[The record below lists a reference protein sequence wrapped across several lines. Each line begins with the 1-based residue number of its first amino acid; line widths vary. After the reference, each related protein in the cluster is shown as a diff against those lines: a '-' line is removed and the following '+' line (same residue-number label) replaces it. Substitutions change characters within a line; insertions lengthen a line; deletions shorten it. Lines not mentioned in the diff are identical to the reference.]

1 MEQVRRQTTKG
12 DRLPH
17 VYMDYRRLIRH
28 FSSRLFESD
37 LIARGGN
44 LNEIIV
50 TVVALLAACGI
61 VVGFV
66 TAQEFAHHPHM
77 SSATREALLWANR
90 EFLLSL
96 SMVFTAVL
104 SIVSWD
110 SVFPDRTDCMVLS
123 QMPLRMRTVMAA
135 KLTTLLAAFLITVT
149 AANAATGLL
158 FPLSSISS
166 GTVLRTYLAHF
177 VSIFAASAF
186 VFFAFLAVQAL
197 LINLLP
203 YRHWKRISAWI
214 QLGALFTVLFGFFLV
229 PPISA
234 PGVLTSPAN
243 HRIIA
248 VVPSF
253 WFVGLYQTILGTED
267 PGIHWLAGRA
277 VLGLA
282 ACISIALIGYLAGYA
297 RHVRKTIEESG
308 AVSEAHKARLGWAK
322 RLLDRWLLNNPQ
334 ERAVFWFAWRTMIR
348 NRMPRLMLAA
358 YASIGLVY
366 AIDGLASAMKLR
378 GGPAL
383 AQPNAALGAFPL
395 ILPFFLL
402 LGMRVLFTFPV
413 ELGANWLF
421 RLASEDDPTTPLRA
435 VRKLMVAAG
444 IVPVCAAALPM
455 YTVLWGWQMGVAHV
469 LLSLFIALAM
479 LQILTTG
486 FHKIPFTCTFMP
498 GKANLKVTFTIY
510 VVAFLIVAFLIINL
524 ELWLLLKP
532 NRTLIGGLTAAVFLA
547 WATWRRR
554 REETGIAARLIYE
567 ERANWQLNTLE
578 LT

>member
-1 MEQVRRQTTKG
+1 MALQETR
-12 DRLPH
+12 
-17 VYMDYRRLIRH
+17 DYRRLVRH

-37 LIARGGN
+37 VIARGGN
-44 LNEIIV
+44 LSETIV
-50 TVVALLAACGI
+50 TIVALLIASGI

-66 TAQEFAHHPHM
+66 TAQEFARHPHM
-77 SSATREALLWANR
+77 SAAMRESLLWANR

-96 SMVFTAVL
+96 SMVFTAAL
-104 SIVSWD
+104 SIVCWD

-123 QMPLRMRTVMAA
+123 QMPLRIRTVMAA
-135 KLTTLLAAFLITVT
+135 KLTTLLVAFLMTVT
-149 AANAATGLL
+149 AANAASGLL
-158 FPLSSISS
+158 FPLSS
-166 GTVLRTYLAHF
+166 GTVVRSYGAHI

-186 VFFAFLAVQAL
+186 VFFAFLAVQAM
-197 LINLLP
+197 LIHLLP
-203 YRHWKRISAWI
+203 YRHWKRISAWV

-243 HRIIA
+243 HRLVALI
-248 VVPSF
+248 PSF
-253 WFVGLYQTILGTED
+253 WFVGLYQTMLGTHD
-267 PGIHWLAGRA
+267 PVVQWLARRA
-277 VLGLA
+277 CLGLA
-282 ACISIALIGYLAGYA
+282 ACVSIALIGYLAGYA

-308 AVSEAHKARLGWAK
+308 AVSSARKARPGWVK
-322 RLLDRWLLNNPQ
+322 TLVNRWLLSDPR
-334 ERAVFWFAWRTMIR
+334 ERAVFWYAWRTMVR

-358 YASIGLVY
+358 YASFGLVY
-366 AIDGLASAMKLR
+366 VIDGLAAALKQM
-378 GGPAL
+378 GGHAL

-402 LGMRVLFTFPV
+402 LGMRMLFTFPV

-421 RLASEDDPTTPLRA
+421 RLTDEDNPSTPLRA
-435 VRKLMVAAG
+435 VRKLMVVAG

-455 YTVLWGWQMGVAHV
+455 YAVLWGWQIGLRHV
-469 LLSLFIALAM
+469 VLSLLIALTM
-479 LQILTTG
+479 LQMLTTG

-498 GKANLKVTFTIY
+498 GKANLKVMFTIY
-510 VVAFLIVAFLIINL
+510 AVAFLIIAFVTIRL
-524 ELWLLLKP
+524 ELWLLVDTG
-532 NRTLIGGLTAAVFLA
+532 RTLKGGLIAAGVLA

-554 REETGIAARLIYE
+554 REETGVAARLIYE

>member
-1 MEQVRRQTTKG
+1 VPSRES
-12 DRLPH
+12 L
-17 VYMDYRRLIRH
+17 DYRRLVRH

-37 LIARGGN
+37 VIAQGGN
-44 LNEIIV
+44 LSETIV
-50 TVVALLAACGI
+50 TIVALLAACGI

-66 TAQEFAHHPHM
+66 TTQEFAHHPHLN
-77 SSATREALLWANR
+77 AAFREALLWANR

-135 KLTTLLAAFLITVT
+135 KLTTLLGAFFITIT

-158 FPLSSISS
+158 FPLMSISS
-166 GTVLRTYLAHF
+166 GSLALTYVAHI

-197 LINLLP
+197 LIHLLP

-234 PGVLTSPAN
+234 PGVLTSAAN
-243 HRIIA
+243 HRLAALI
-248 VVPSF
+248 PSF
-253 WFVGLYQTILGTED
+253 WFVGLYQTILGTPD
-267 PGIHWLAGRA
+267 PVVHWLARRA
-277 VLGLA
+277 SLALA
-282 ACISIALIGYLAGYA
+282 ACISIALLGYLAGYA
-297 RHVRKTIEESG
+297 RHVRKTIEDSG
-308 AVSEAHKARLGWAK
+308 AVSEARKARLGWVK
-322 RLLDRWLLNNPQ
+322 SLLDRWLLNEPR
-334 ERAVFWFAWRTMIR
+334 ERAVFWFAWRTMVR

-366 AIDGLASAMKLR
+366 VIDGLASALKQM
-378 GGPAL
+378 GGHVL
-383 AQPNAALGAFPL
+383 ARPNAALGAFPL

-421 RLASEDDPTTPLRA
+421 RLADEDDPITPLRA
-435 VRKLMVAAG
+435 VRKLMVVAG
-444 IVPVCAAALPM
+444 VVPVCAAALPM
-455 YTVLWGWQMGVAHV
+455 YAVLWGWQMGFRHV
-469 LLSLFIALAM
+469 LLSLLIALTL
-479 LQILTTG
+479 LQMLTTG

-498 GKANLKVTFTIY
+498 GKANLKVMFTIY
-510 VVAFLIVAFLIINL
+510 AVAFFIIAFAMINL
-524 ELWLLLKP
+524 DLWLISDTA
-532 NRTLIGGLTAAVFLA
+532 RTLKGGLIFAALLA
-547 WATWRRR
+547 WASWRRR
-554 REETGIAARLIYE
+554 REETGVAARLIYE

>member
-1 MEQVRRQTTKG
+1 MRSRES
-12 DRLPH
+12 LN
-17 VYMDYRRLIRH
+17 YRRLVRH

-37 LIARGGN
+37 VIARGGN
-44 LNEIIV
+44 LTETIV
-50 TVVALLAACGI
+50 TIVALLAASGI

-66 TAQEFAHHPHM
+66 TVQEFAHHPRM
-77 SSATREALLWANR
+77 NAAMLEALLWANR

-135 KLTTLLAAFLITVT
+135 KLTTLLAAFLITIT
-149 AANAATGLL
+149 AANAATSML
-158 FPLSSISS
+158 FPLFSS
-166 GTVLRTYLAHF
+166 GTLVRTYAAHV

-197 LINLLP
+197 LIHLLP
-203 YRHWKRISAWI
+203 YRYWKRISAWI

-234 PGVLTSPAN
+234 PGVLTSPLN
-243 HRIIA
+243 HRIVA
-248 VVPSF
+248 LVPSF
-253 WFVGLYQTILGTED
+253 WFVGLYQTMLGTPD
-267 PGIHWLAGRA
+267 PVVHWLARRA
-277 VLGLA
+277 CLALA
-282 ACISIALIGYLAGYA
+282 ACIAIALVGYLAGYA

-308 AVSEAHKARLGWAK
+308 AVSEACRARLGWAR
-322 RLLDRWLLNNPQ
+322 RLLDRWLLNNPH
-334 ERAVFWFAWRTMIR
+334 ERAVFWFAWRTMVR

-366 AIDGLASAMKLR
+366 VIDGLASALKQM
-378 GGPAL
+378 GGHAL

-421 RLASEDDPTTPLRA
+421 RLADQDDPVTPLRA
-435 VRKLMVAAG
+435 VRKLMVVAG

-455 YTVLWGWQMGVAHV
+455 YAVLWGWQMGFRHV
-469 LLSLFIALAM
+469 LLSLLIALTL
-479 LQILTTG
+479 LQMLTTG

-498 GKANLKVTFTIY
+498 GKANLKVMFTIY
-510 VVAFLIVAFLIINL
+510 AVAFLIIAFATINL
-524 ELWLLLKP
+524 ELWLLLDTA
-532 NRTLIGGLTAAVFLA
+532 RTLKGGLIAAALLA

-554 REETGIAARLIYE
+554 REETGVAVRLVYE